1 MTSEDP
7 DVKSVALDKKWALC
21 IGTIYGDLKI
31 RTHDTVTMQ
40 ADLIAWLSRNDLL
53 AELQD
58 KGSVHGET
66 GRGRGASAAGE

>member
-1 MTSEDP
+1 MARRDP
-7 DVKSVALDKKWALC
+7 DVETIATDRKWALC
-21 IGTIYGDLKI
+21 IGTVYGDLRI

-58 KGSVHGET
+58 KGRAEDEIE
-66 GRGRGASAAGE
+66 RGQRTSAAGE